1 MISIKNM
8 RLKKLL
14 GPSIGQMIFS
24 NNYLA
29 VLFSGDARPQVLRD
43 DLCGEVRVH
52 DVRCGGVLH
61 CDEEVAAEH
70 DDGDD
75 DRCPNRRLPLYSPK
89 EKVQQ
94 QKTVLQYK

>member
-1 MISIKNM
+1 M
-8 RLKKLL
+8 
-14 GPSIGQMIFS
+14 
-24 NNYLA
+24 
-29 VLFSGDARPQVLRD
+29 
-43 DLCGEVRVH
+43 H

-89 EKVQQ
+89 EKV
-94 QKTVLQYK
+94 